1 MVLLTLNCRSESITY
16 VLLDWK
22 RRLQLASGAIE
33 GVGAPQA
40 VVTLELGG
48 GRGCERTAECFDHRS
63 AIELLLELLTDPDI
77 GPLSAIDQIAAIGHR
92 VVHGGEYFARS
103 VAVDDSVLDKIRAV
117 EHLAPY
123 YIGPNLAGI
132 EAARTLLP
140 GTLQVAVFDTAF
152 HQSMPRHA
160 YLYPVPWTWYEKHG
174 VRRYG
179 FHGPSHLYLAK
190 RAAALLGKP
199 PATCNLITVHVDLG
213 ISLCAIRNG
222 LSIDTSMGMTPIAG
236 ALMERRCGD
245 IDPGIPAFL
254 MDRERLSPAGMEAM
268 LNERSGLLGITG
280 NCSSR
285 REVLERA
292 AAGEERCVLAAEME
306 GYRLKKYIG
315 SYCAA
320 IGRPD
325 AILFTSGNG
334 AIEADARA
342 RALDQMECFGIRLD
356 PVRNRAPETG
366 TEECLISA
374 DDSNV
379 KVFVLPTHE
388 ELAFAAD
395 VAGILEGDFADH
407 LDYDYPFA
415 KPGFPSYPA
424 AWRQNEKAGL

>member
-1 MVLLTLNCRSESITY
+1 MVILTLNCRSESIAF

-22 RRLQLASGAIE
+22 RRLQLASGAID
-33 GVGAPQA
+33 GVGAPRA
-40 VVTLELGG
+40 EVCLELGD
-48 GRGCERTAECFDHRS
+48 GRCCQRSAECFDHRS
-63 AIELLLELLTDPDI
+63 AIALLLDLLTEADF
-77 GPLSAIDQIAAIGHR
+77 GPLSAADQIAAIGHR
-92 VVHGGEYFARS
+92 VVHGGEYFSRS
-103 VAVDDSVLDKIRAV
+103 VAVDATVIDKIRAV

-140 GTLQVAVFDTAF
+140 EALQVAVFDTAF
-152 HQSMPRHA
+152 HQSMPPHA
-160 YLYPVPWTWYEKHG
+160 FIYPVPWAWYEKHG

-199 PATCNLITVHVDLG
+199 PAACNLITVHVDLG

-254 MDRERLSPAGMEAM
+254 MDRERLSPAGMEAI

-292 AAGEERCVLAAEME
+292 AAGEERCVLAADME

-325 AILFTSGNG
+325 AILFTCGNG

-342 RALDQMECFGIRLD
+342 RALEQMECFGVRLD
-356 PVRNRAPETG
+356 QVRNRAPETAAG
-366 TEECLISA
+366 ECLISA
-374 DDSNV
+374 DNSAV
-379 KVFVLPTHE
+379 KVFVVPTHE

-395 VAGILEGDFADH
+395 AAGILEGNFADH
-407 LDYDYPFA
+407 LDYRYPFS
-415 KPGFPSYPA
+415 GWDFPAYPA
-424 AWRQNEKAGL
+424 AWRQTA